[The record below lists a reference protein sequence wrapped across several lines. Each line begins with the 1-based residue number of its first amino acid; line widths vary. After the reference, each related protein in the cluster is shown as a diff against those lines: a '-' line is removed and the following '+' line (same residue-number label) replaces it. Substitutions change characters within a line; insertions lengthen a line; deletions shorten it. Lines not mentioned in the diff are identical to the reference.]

1 MRREHYKITFYLCII
16 YKISSPKIKF
26 GDKEVDKKTFY
37 SSKEATLLDSVDLS
51 IELFQVDGSLMIQHV
66 NIFVEI

>member
-1 MRREHYKITFYLCII
+1 MSSQKIR
-16 YKISSPKIKF
+16 F

-51 IELFQVDGSLMIQHV
+51 KIVLSSRWKLMLQHI
-66 NIFVEI
+66 NIFVDI